1 MTAATPGPVDST
13 DTIRLALRS
22 WPEVETYLQDCK
34 GVIIPLGS
42 TEQHG
47 PTGAIGTDAL
57 TAEAVALEVGR
68 RTGVLVTP
76 AQAFGMAEHHLGFA
90 GTMSLQPATLLAVL
104 HDLVL
109 SLGRHGFE
117 RVFVINGHG
126 GNIAT
131 AKAAFAQAHGTA
143 TTRNLPVAPQLRCR
157 LANWFMAGP
166 VMRQAR
172 DLYGDKEG
180 HHATPSEI
188 AVTLAVEPSLQSKQ
202 RPLPDPAPAGPIH
215 GPDDFRRVMSQI
227 SSDDVRKVA
236 HLARLDLPEEK
247 IATYTDQLE
256 SILEYVGQL
265 QEVDTKGVPETTRA
279 VEVTNVTR
287 ADGVQPTPVREEIL
301 SQAPQREGDFF
312 RVPKILAD

>member
-1 MTAATPGPVDST
+1 MQAGLSDHQAIAKPAMPATYPGPADNVEA
-13 DTIRLALRS
+13 IRLALRS
-22 WPEVETYLQDCK
+22 WPEVEAYLEHCK

-57 TAEAVALEVGR
+57 TAEAIALEVGR

-109 SLGRHGFE
+109 SLARHGFE

-131 AKAAFAQAHGTA
+131 SKAAFAQAHGTA
-143 TTRNLPVAPQLRCR
+143 ASRDLPVAPKLRCR
-157 LANWFMAGP
+157 LSNWFMAGP
-166 VMRQAR
+166 VMREAR

-215 GPDDFRRVMSQI
+215 GPEDFRRRHPDGRMGSHP
-227 SSDDVRKVA
+227 S
-236 HLARLDLPEEK
+236 LATADQGNALLETAATALSEDLR
-247 IATYTDQLE
+247 
-256 SILEYVGQL
+256 SF
-265 QEVDTKGVPETTRA
+265 
-279 VEVTNVTR
+279 
-287 ADGVQPTPVREEIL
+287 L
-301 SQAPQREGDFF
+301 SEA
-312 RVPKILAD
+312 

>member
-1 MTAATPGPVDST
+1 MTAASPGPVDST
-13 DTIRLALRS
+13 DSIRLALRS
-22 WPEVETYLQDCK
+22 WPEVESYLQGCK

-76 AQAFGMAEHHLGFA
+76 AQAFGMAEHHLGLA
-90 GTMSLQPATLLAVL
+90 GTMSLRPATLLAVL
-104 HDLVL
+104 LDVGL

-143 TTRNLPVAPQLRCR
+143 ATRNLPVAPQLRCR

-188 AVTLAVEPSLQSKQ
+188 AVTLAMEPSLQSKQ

-215 GPDDFRRVMSQI
+215 GPDDFRRRHPDGRMGSHP
-227 SSDDVRKVA
+227 S
-236 HLARLDLPEEK
+236 LATAQHGDALLETAATALSEDLR
-247 IATYTDQLE
+247 
-256 SILEYVGQL
+256 SF
-265 QEVDTKGVPETTRA
+265 
-279 VEVTNVTR
+279 
-287 ADGVQPTPVREEIL
+287 L
-301 SQAPQREGDFF
+301 SEA
-312 RVPKILAD
+312 